1 MRTVIYPTKLFIFG
15 CLFGF
20 IGYYITLQY
29 ELIPGMVSWYVPHGI
44 KLVALFILPF
54 RYWLFFLVGCN
65 TGDNTYF
72 YMFVDEATNSVV
84 TWLQGAISFTV
95 LEVITGAIIA
105 VLARTFVTGSW
116 ISVNSMMW
124 LILLSILYRLLYLAI
139 AAYFGLGF
147 YATIPQDVYV
157 EYFIAQQVSGY
168 LVGFY
173 IFTFHLFWLLSK
185 QSSAL
190 QNPKERTWL
199 VTYIGLLG
207 LVICVFLYVTPQF
220 DYLLRIALFIP
231 LILMATRFGGV
242 GIMLTSMVV
251 MSTLMGYLWQGPGEI
266 LLEYQP
272 YLLSYALVTLLV
284 AAVLNEKDQAQKSL
298 EASKTSLEEQNTSL
312 EKMTE
317 TLQVLGRNILNNQER
332 ERQFLSQE
340 LHDEVGQNVIALKTT
355 IKVLEVEHGE
365 PQQRIT
371 ELKVRADDIYNSVYH
386 LMHWLR
392 PIILDDYGLYRTLE
406 GPYFAKK
413 LHLANIDYQIKR
425 LDDMELSAV
434 METAIFRIVQEAVTN
449 TVKHSNAT
457 TFCLDLYEAHG
468 SVYLKLKDD
477 GDKQHTPSTSHSGK
491 FGLEG
496 IHSRVAAFNGDC
508 VISDSDGFVIEIKLP
523 YERK

>member
-1 MRTVIYPTKLFIFG
+1 MRTVIYPTTLFIFG

-44 KLVALFILPF
+44 KLV
-54 RYWLFFLVGCN
+54 
-65 TGDNTYF
+65 
-72 YMFVDEATNSVV
+72 
-84 TWLQGAISFTV
+84 
-95 LEVITGAIIA
+95 
-105 VLARTFVTGSW
+105 
-116 ISVNSMMW
+116 
-124 LILLSILYRLLYLAI
+124 
-139 AAYFGLGF
+139 
-147 YATIPQDVYV
+147 
-157 EYFIAQQVSGY
+157 
-168 LVGFY
+168 
-173 IFTFHLFWLLSK
+173 
-185 QSSAL
+185 
-190 QNPKERTWL
+190 
-199 VTYIGLLG
+199 
-207 LVICVFLYVTPQF
+207 
-220 DYLLRIALFIP
+220 ALFIP

-317 TLQVLGRNILNNQER
+317 TLQVLGRNILSNQER

-340 LHDEVGQNVIALKTT
+340 LH
-355 IKVLEVEHGE
+355 
-365 PQQRIT
+365 
-371 ELKVRADDIYNSVYH
+371 
-386 LMHWLR
+386 
-392 PIILDDYGLYRTLE
+392 
-406 GPYFAKK
+406 
-413 LHLANIDYQIKR
+413 LANIDYQVKR
-425 LDDMELSAV
+425 
-434 METAIFRIVQEAVTN
+434 
-449 TVKHSNAT
+449 
-457 TFCLDLYEAHG
+457 LDLYEAHG